1 MKTDAAKPQGFV
13 HEPHEKHERIR
24 DARSV
29 RVVRVVRGLIMGA
42 CGALGLAGEALAQ
55 GAPVLPREAMGLDP
69 KYDVQMMVF
78 DTPPSATPNP
88 TTKGLPG
95 HRHPGSTYAYVV
107 SGEVISRLGDGPEKH
122 FKAGEAWSETPGQ
135 AHYIVNASTTTP
147 ARVVVVFVVPKA
159 AAQLSEPLK

>member
-1 MKTDAAKPQGFV
+1 MRTDLSG
-13 HEPHEKHERIR
+13 
-24 DARSV
+24 
-29 RVVRVVRGLIMGA
+29 RGPNRRKRGRTQKAGLVSAFSAPSAVLLLCAFGA
-42 CGALGLAGEALAQ
+42 GSALAQ
-55 GAPVLPREAMGLDP
+55 GVPALPREAMGLDP

-78 DTPPSATPNP
+78 DTPPAAAPNP
-88 TTKGLPG
+88 TTKGMAG
-95 HRHPGSTYAYVV
+95 HKHPGSTYAYVV

-147 ARVVVVFVVPKA
+147 ARVVVVFVVPKS